1 MKKRFGI
8 VILSVFILMVFACC
22 SLSSQSVVPTVPD
35 YATITAEAPEGYE
48 EYFTSSR
55 GQHCLGTT
63 YCNEDKTLFQGYFY
77 ALRPLGQY
85 HTGIQ
90 GPEDEAVIV
99 KGTYAYN
106 VDDEKIGTLKI
117 SIETKKCELKDP
129 VLSCKGSE
137 KTYPLTLSQDG
148 TVEMKL
154 DSPIGEGD
162 VFMRLR
168 GTLVYDGAEYQYDQ
182 QI

>member
-1 MKKRFGI
+1 M
-8 VILSVFILMVFACC
+8 
-22 SLSSQSVVPTVPD
+22 
-35 YATITAEAPEGYE
+35 
-48 EYFTSSR
+48 
-55 GQHCLGTT
+55 
-63 YCNEDKTLFQGYFY
+63 
-77 ALRPLGQY
+77 
-85 HTGIQ
+85 
-90 GPEDEAVIV
+90 IV

-117 SIETKKCELKDP
+117 SIETKECELKDP